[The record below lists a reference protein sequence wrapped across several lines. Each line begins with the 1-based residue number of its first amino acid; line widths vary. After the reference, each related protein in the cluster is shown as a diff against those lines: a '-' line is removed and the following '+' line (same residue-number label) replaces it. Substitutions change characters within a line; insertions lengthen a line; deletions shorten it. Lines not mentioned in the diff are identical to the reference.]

1 MAKIVGFNDY
11 RTNQF
16 RFHSDEKRKT
26 AMSKKN
32 TPEYVKEIREKK
44 YDFTAGVS
52 RIYKECNIDSYP
64 INVVQIAKQLGFDIF
79 YRRIKQPNVYGAMWD
94 GFDEISVGNEK
105 SNRFILVNADDS
117 VEKKIFTIA
126 HELGHFFLHCNDKQ
140 NFYERYHKDNDN
152 PEMKMAEDQA
162 DYFAANLL
170 LPSFIFVPY
179 IYKNKELSRKD
190 LVNKICDN
198 FLVEKET
205 VEKRFKELS
214 IDV

>member
-1 MAKIVGFNDY
+1 MAKIVSFNNY

-26 AMSKKN
+26 AMSKKS
-32 TPEYVKEIREKK
+32 TPEYVKEIKNNK
-44 YDFTAGVS
+44 FDFTAVVS

-64 INVVQIAKQLGFDIF
+64 INVIQIAKQLEFDIF
-79 YRRIKQPNVYGAMWD
+79 YRKIKQPNIYGAMWD
-94 GFDEISVGNEK
+94 GDEEIRVGDEK
-105 SNRFILVNADDS
+105 SKRLILVNADDPI
-117 VEKKIFTIA
+117 EKRLFTIA
-126 HELGHFFLHCNDKQ
+126 HELGHFFLHCNDQ
-140 NFYERYHKDNDN
+140 SNFYERYHKENDD
-152 PEMKMAEDQA
+152 PIMKIAENQA

-190 LVNKICDN
+190 FVNKICDN